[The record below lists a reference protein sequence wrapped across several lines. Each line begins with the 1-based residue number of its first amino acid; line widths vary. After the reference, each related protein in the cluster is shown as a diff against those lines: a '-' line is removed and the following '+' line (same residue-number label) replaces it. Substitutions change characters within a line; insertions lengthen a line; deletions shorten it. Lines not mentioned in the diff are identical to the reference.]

1 MQTTQVRRNAFMGGS
16 GDKYEETVYER
27 YWNSV
32 ETVVETVVD
41 TVVKT
46 VVEKVVE
53 TVVETVVDT
62 VVENSSGQQ

>member
-1 MQTTQVRRNAFMGGS
+1 MGGS

-32 ETVVETVVD
+32 ERVVKTVVETVVKTVVN

-46 VVEKVVE
+46 VVQYSG
-53 TVVETVVDT
+53 
-62 VVENSSGQQ
+62 NSSGKQ